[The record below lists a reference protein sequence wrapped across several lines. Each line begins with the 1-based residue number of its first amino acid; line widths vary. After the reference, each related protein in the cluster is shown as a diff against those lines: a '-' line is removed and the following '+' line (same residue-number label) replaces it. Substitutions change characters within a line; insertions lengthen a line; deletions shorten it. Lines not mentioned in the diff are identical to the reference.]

1 MLEVP
6 KADLVPE
13 SRYVDSIFPRSH
25 LAPST
30 YMYHKDNKTPGLE
43 RRDAYKV
50 DVLHYRVALYLRH
63 V

>member
-1 MLEVP
+1 
-6 KADLVPE
+6 
-13 SRYVDSIFPRSH
+13 
-25 LAPST
+25 
-30 YMYHKDNKTPGLE
+30 MYYKDNKTPGLE